1 MKIIK
6 KTNNLETVFEDELV
20 ILNMDSGKYIQL
32 NSSAKNIWKLLDK
45 FKDVNKIK
53 AELKDMFIVTDE
65 ELEHDVDDFIISAKE
80 AELIEVSY

>member
-6 KTNNLETVFEDELV
+6 KTNNLETVFDNELV

-32 NSSAKNIWKLLDK
+32 NSSAKNIWKLLEK

-65 ELEHDVDDFIISAKE
+65 ELEHDIENFITSAKE

>member
-6 KTNNLETVFEDELV
+6 KTNNLETVFENELV

-32 NSSAKNIWKLLDK
+32 NSSAKNIWKLLEK

-65 ELEHDVDDFIISAKE
+65 ELEHDIENFITSAKE

>member
-32 NSSAKNIWKLLDK
+32 NSSAKHIWKLLDK